1 MLSLPLCACLARAY
15 SSLTPAEP
23 GGAPQSA
30 RAHTSYSQTP
40 PSTSEKVTSL
50 EFLLDAGMTFSAA
63 RRLLR
68 KRQVRCLSPADARWC
83 CHWQLVLPG
92 QQDTPQFG
100 KRVKP
105 MEKLPLGASLRLPRL
120 TAQDLQTVHKF
131 GAPAGGRKSSDAVDG
146 GRTGPAV
153 ERGQE
158 SELTSS
164 SLRRLRKMTL
174 YEDSHVLVINKPNG
188 LAVQGGSRVHK
199 HLDGLLMD
207 AYSSTQ
213 DESDQPTR
221 RPTLVHRLDKDVS
234 GVLVIAKT
242 REAARDLSRTLRLTS
257 LSGPAEDVNEGAA
270 WMKVYWALVYGR
282 PRKLSGLIDA
292 PVPAHSH
299 LISEDDTLARE
310 AGSEFSRALTHFRT
324 PIVGDRKYS
333 TRRSRHPSRDSTNEE
348 KAWERSPG
356 LHLHCVSLDVPHP
369 CLLDTVLQVSAP
381 LPAHMQEAFRSLDW
395 EWRSLYDELRHGGN
409 VSR

>member
-1 MLSLPLCACLARAY
+1 
-15 SSLTPAEP
+15 
-23 GGAPQSA
+23 
-30 RAHTSYSQTP
+30 
-40 PSTSEKVTSL
+40 
-50 EFLLDAGMTFSAA
+50 
-63 RRLLR
+63 
-68 KRQVRCLSPADARWC
+68 
-83 CHWQLVLPG
+83 
-92 QQDTPQFG
+92 
-100 KRVKP
+100 
-105 MEKLPLGASLRLPRL
+105 
-120 TAQDLQTVHKF
+120 
-131 GAPAGGRKSSDAVDG
+131 
-146 GRTGPAV
+146 
-153 ERGQE
+153 
-158 SELTSS
+158 
-164 SLRRLRKMTL
+164 
-174 YEDSHVLVINKPNG
+174 
-188 LAVQGGSRVHK
+188 
-199 HLDGLLMD
+199 MD

-310 AGSEFSRALTHFRT
+310 AGSEFSRALTHFRVLKHQQPAFSWLELRPMTGRKHQLRVHCSHVLKT